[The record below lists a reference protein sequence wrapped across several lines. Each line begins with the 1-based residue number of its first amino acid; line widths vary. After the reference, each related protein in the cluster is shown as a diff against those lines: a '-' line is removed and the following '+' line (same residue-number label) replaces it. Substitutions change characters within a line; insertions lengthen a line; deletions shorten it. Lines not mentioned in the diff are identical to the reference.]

1 MGKLPD
7 LGVRDEVQSCPG
19 YVVSRAFSHLQ
30 AMPPSSGEL
39 PFLCSPPL
47 RPLCCCAH
55 GGQVTTPSWAQ
66 GWLGHCQH
74 CSSPRFGGA
83 GPPKC
88 RAAPD
93 GPRARLE
100 AGRFVP
106 LAPMCAQSLF
116 TEAMRRMS
124 LGMLGSRAAPVR
136 LGVPGCHS
144 VCSWCWLQSSSCG
157 VPPHPPPSEPQL
169 AWGTDVSSS
178 HRGVPYPPKSS
189 PPSWACCARTTSSL
203 LSPAVPRHWCGAEHP
218 AAQRWARLPPHE
230 AQPDP
235 VHRDGRPGGETPPR
249 SHRGA
254 GRNPAGL
261 TQGLRSLIYAPA
273 RL

>member
-7 LGVRDEVQSCPG
+7 LGVRGEVQSCPG

-66 GWLGHCQH
+66 GWPGHCQH

-157 VPPHPPPSEPQL
+157 VPPHPPPL
-169 AWGTDVSSS
+169 RA
-178 HRGVPYPPKSS
+178 
-189 PPSWACCARTTSSL
+189 
-203 LSPAVPRHWCGAEHP
+203 
-218 AAQRWARLPPHE
+218 
-230 AQPDP
+230 
-235 VHRDGRPGGETPPR
+235 
-249 SHRGA
+249 
-254 GRNPAGL
+254 PAGM
-261 TQGLRSLIYAPA
+261 GH
-273 RL
+273 